1 MKIVVEHLK
10 HAYPNGYC
18 ALQDVNLTFEGD
30 QPVALIGQNG
40 AGKTT
45 LAKHLN
51 GILKPT
57 SGRVLIDGVDVATA
71 QTAQWAR
78 KVGYIFQNPDDQLFL
93 DSVRK
98 EFEFGP
104 HQLGVSQEEIE
115 HRIAKIAELVGL
127 EKKLDSH
134 PFDLSPTE
142 KKFCAIG
149 SVLMMNTGAL
159 VFDEPTCG
167 QDKFGDDRLATIISR
182 LKDQGKLCITISH
195 DMKFVARNFPRVVL
209 MRKGQVLLAGSR
221 EEVFSRQEILQK
233 AYVTPPPITRVAQEV
248 GIAKPVFTGAA
259 WTEVIRQAGQKGKER
274 G

>member
-18 ALQDVNLTFEGD
+18 ALQDVNLTFEGS

-57 SGRVLIDGVDVATA
+57 SGRVLIDGVDVASA

-104 HQLGVSQEEIE
+104 HQLGMSPEEIE
-115 HRIAKIAELVGL
+115 RRMTRIAELVGL

-159 VFDEPTCG
+159 IFDEPTCG
-167 QDKFGDDRLATIISR
+167 QDKIGDDRLAAIISR
-182 LKDQGKLCITISH
+182 LKDRGKLCIAISH

-221 EEVFSRQEILQK
+221 EEVFARQEILQK
-233 AYVTPPPITRVAQEV
+233 AYVAPPPITRVAQKI
-248 GIAKPVFTGAA
+248 GIAKPVFTVEAF
-259 WTEVIRQAGQKGKER
+259 TEVIRQTGQRGKER

>member
-1 MKIVVEHLK
+1 MKITVEHLK
-10 HAYPNGYC
+10 HAYPNGHC
-18 ALQDVNLTFEGD
+18 ALQDVSLTFEGN

-104 HQLGVSQEEIE
+104 RQLGVGQDELE
-115 HRIAKIAELVGL
+115 HRMVEVAGLVGL
-127 EKKLDSH
+127 EGKLDSH

-149 SVLMMNTGAL
+149 SVLMMNTDAL

-167 QDKFGDDRLATIISR
+167 QDMVGDDRLAVIISR
-182 LKDQGKLCITISH
+182 LRDQGKLSITISH

-209 MRKGQVLLAGSR
+209 MHKGRVLLDGSR
-221 EEVFSRQEILQK
+221 EVVFSRRDILRE

-248 GIAKPVFTGAA
+248 GLSSTVFTVSAFA
-259 WTEVIRQAGQKGKER
+259 EVIRQATEKGQER